1 MKPVNNTQSRFK
13 NSPVAVTILQRV
25 TFVSYTVA
33 RCKIW
38 NVARLYGL
46 RVASHH
52 RRKIVG
58 RRSWSVDT
66 DFEAFD
72 RFPSIDPSTDWS
84 ILARSGRLTN
94 DRLELLDIG
103 EMQLLLLVWIG
114 NQGNVSD
121 WIFLVK
127 IIFVLR
133 EMIRN
138 EIYLFYNN
146 LEFVGQVLYFR
157 SSSRMNCVN
166 RRYSY
171 MDINN
176 QSAESIFV
184 KRSFKRSKRLFY
196 Y

>member
-1 MKPVNNTQSRFK
+1 MYKSTMKETIEGQEPEIKRISSKNSQFKARCMKPVNNTQSRFK

-46 RVASHH
+46 RVTSHH

-121 WIFLVK
+121 
-127 IIFVLR
+127 
-133 EMIRN
+133 
-138 EIYLFYNN
+138 
-146 LEFVGQVLYFR
+146 
-157 SSSRMNCVN
+157 
-166 RRYSY
+166 
-171 MDINN
+171 
-176 QSAESIFV
+176 
-184 KRSFKRSKRLFY
+184 
-196 Y
+196 